1 MNKNKDIMRR
11 GILTMLLVL
20 TASISFAQEAEQQ
33 KEIKQKDKG
42 EMKFEKTRHNF
53 GVFSQDTAVVTY
65 DFIFTNV
72 GKAPLIIHEASASCG
87 CTVPEYTLEPIMPGK
102 TGKISVTYN
111 GKGRRPGVFRK
122 SITVHNNGKQTPVRL
137 YIEGEMID
145 NTPAKLIQ
153 DDALYQDIYQY

>member
-1 MNKNKDIMRR
+1 MKKSVLT
-11 GILTMLLVL
+11 ILILL
-20 TASISFAQEAEQQ
+20 TASIGFAQEVEQQ

-72 GKAPLIIHEASASCG
+72 GKSPLIIHEASASCG
-87 CTVPEYTLEPIMPGK
+87 CTIPEYTLEPIMPGK

-122 SITVHNNGKQTPVRL
+122 SITIHNNGKQSPVRL

-145 NTPAKLIQ
+145 NTPPELIKESE
-153 DDALYQDIYQY
+153 LYQNIY

>member
-1 MNKNKDIMRR
+1 MKKSVLT
-11 GILTMLLVL
+11 ILILL
-20 TASISFAQEAEQQ
+20 TASIGFAQEVEQQ

-53 GVFSQDTAVVTY
+53 GVFSQDTAIVTY

-72 GKAPLIIHEASASCG
+72 GKSPLIIHEASASCG

-122 SITVHNNGKQTPVRL
+122 SITVHNNGKQSPVRL

-145 NTPAKLIQ
+145 DTPPELIKENE
-153 DDALYQDIYQY
+153 LYQNIYQ